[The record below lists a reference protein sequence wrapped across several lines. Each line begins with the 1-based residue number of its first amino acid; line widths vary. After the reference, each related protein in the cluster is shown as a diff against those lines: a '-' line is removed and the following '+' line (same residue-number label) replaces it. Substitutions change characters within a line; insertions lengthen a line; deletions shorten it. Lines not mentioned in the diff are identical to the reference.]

1 MGNINENRKL
11 MVEKIKKNNKTLGIS
26 ELMLYIY
33 KVMIEG
39 CIPQSLLMYYLLV
52 I

>member
-1 MGNINENRKL
+1 
-11 MVEKIKKNNKTLGIS
+11 
-26 ELMLYIY
+26 MLYIY